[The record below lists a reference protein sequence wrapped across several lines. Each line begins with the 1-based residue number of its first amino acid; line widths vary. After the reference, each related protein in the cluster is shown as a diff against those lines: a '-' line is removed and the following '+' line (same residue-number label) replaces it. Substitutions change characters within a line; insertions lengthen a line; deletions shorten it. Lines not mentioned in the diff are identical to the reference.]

1 MTLISSRVR
10 HVRGASKL
18 MGDHYLNTVA
28 SCFPAVA
35 PVSED
40 VNEDQLVAYEE
51 TILPKTSGG
60 GIDKNHLVPMVE

>member
-1 MTLISSRVR
+1 
-10 HVRGASKL
+10 

-28 SCFPAVA
+28 SYFPAVA

-60 GIDKNHLVPMVE
+60 GIDKNHLVLMVE

>member
-1 MTLISSRVR
+1 
-10 HVRGASKL
+10 

-51 TILPKTSGG
+51 TILSKTSGG
-60 GIDKNHLVPMVE
+60 GIDKNHLVLMVE